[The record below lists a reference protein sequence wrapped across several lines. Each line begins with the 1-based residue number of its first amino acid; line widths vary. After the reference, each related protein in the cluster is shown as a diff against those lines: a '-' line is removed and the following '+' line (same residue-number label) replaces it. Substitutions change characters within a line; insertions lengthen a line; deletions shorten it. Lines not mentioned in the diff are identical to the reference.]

1 MTTHFKRDFFHYRQ
15 WYLHGTKICY
25 ASYRSTAFKY
35 CLSLS
40 LFLSLY
46 SPSNSPY
53 TSSIASLKLKIV
65 VFGLKHVVYRLQSDN
80 LSLASASRTFLLF
93 SPFLESLPLSLSTS
107 SASHSWR
114 SLSVLS
120 TPLASTFSTVSL
132 GSVPLCRIWAEK
144 WYL

>member
-1 MTTHFKRDFFHYRQ
+1 MAIKFVMPHIGR
-15 WYLHGTKICY
+15 LHSNI
-25 ASYRSTAFKY
+25 A
-35 CLSLS
+35 SLS
-40 LFLSLY
+40 LFLSSNPL
-46 SPSNSPY
+46 SNSPY

-107 SASHSWR
+107 SASHSWC

-132 GSVPLCRIWAEK
+132 GSVPLCRI
-144 WYL
+144 